1 MARGQLIF
9 ISGGVRSGKS
19 AHAESIVRTF
29 GSNRKIYLA
38 SGQAYDEEMK
48 ERIER
53 HRQDRRQDGWL
64 TIEQAYSME
73 RVVQKLQP
81 GDFVLWDCVTTW
93 LANEL
98 YEGWE
103 TGKMCAEIPGCMEQK
118 WSDLQETV
126 LQMLET
132 VDLLTVVSNEVLD
145 DFVRDELYQ
154 SWLGRIHLWLVQQSD
169 QAVEMENGMAFR
181 RK

>member
-19 AHAESIVRTF
+19 AYAESVVRAF
-29 GSNRKIYLA
+29 GSSRKVYIA
-38 SGQAYDEEMK
+38 SGQAHDEEMK
-48 ERIER
+48 KRIER
-53 HRQDRRQDGWL
+53 HRTDRQQDGWH
-64 TIEQAYSME
+64 TIEQAYRME
-73 RVVQKLQP
+73 NVLEKLQP
-81 GDFVLWDCVTTW
+81 KDLVLWDCVTTW

-103 TGKMCAEIPGCMEQK
+103 TGNMCAGQPGCMEEK
-118 WSDLQETV
+118 WKRLQGTI
-126 LQMLET
+126 LALLDT

-154 SWLGRIHLWLVQQSD
+154 SWLGRIHIWLVQQAD
-169 QAVEMENGMAFR
+169 QAIEMENSLAFR

>member
-1 MARGQLIF
+1 MARGELIF

-19 AHAESIVRTF
+19 AYAESVARAS
-29 GSNRKIYLA
+29 GKGRKVYLA

-53 HRQDRRQDGWL
+53 HRKDRQQDGWL

-73 RVVQKLQP
+73 SVLEKLTP
-81 GDFVLWDCVTTW
+81 DDLVLWDCVTTW

-103 TGKMCAEIPGCMEQK
+103 TGGTCANTVGCMEQK
-118 WSDLQETV
+118 WSKLQETI
-126 LQMLET
+126 LEMMNT
-132 VDLLTVVSNEVLD
+132 VHSLTIVSNEVLD

-154 SWLGRIHLWLVQQSD
+154 SWLGRIHIWLVQQAD
-169 QAVEMENGMAFR
+169 RAFEMENGLSFR

>member
-1 MARGQLIF
+1 MARGQLVF

-19 AHAESIVRTF
+19 AYAESVVRAA
-29 GSNRKIYLA
+29 GGERKVYLA
-38 SGQAYDEEMK
+38 SGQAHDEEMK

-53 HRQDRRQDGWL
+53 HRQDRQEDGWH
-64 TIEQAYSME
+64 TVEQAYQMD
-73 RVVQKLQP
+73 RVLENLQSN
-81 GDFVLWDCVTTW
+81 DLVLWDCVTTW

-103 TGKMCAEIPGCMEQK
+103 KGSMCAEISGCMETK
-118 WSDLQETV
+118 WSSLQETI
-126 LQMLET
+126 LDMLDT
-132 VDLLTVVSNEVLD
+132 IDLLTVVSNEVLD

-154 SWLGRIHLWLVQQSD
+154 SWLGRIHIWLVQQAD
-169 QAVEMENGMAFR
+169 QAIEMENGMAFR

>member
-1 MARGQLIF
+1 MARGRLIF

-19 AHAESIVRTF
+19 AYAESIVRTA

-38 SGQAYDEEMK
+38 SGQAHDEEMK
-48 ERIER
+48 RRIER
-53 HRQDRRQDGWL
+53 HRTDRQEDGWH
-64 TIEQAYSME
+64 TIEQAYRMDSVLGEM
-73 RVVQKLQP
+73 LP
-81 GDFVLWDCVTTW
+81 GDGVLWDCVTTW

-103 TGKMCAEIPGCMEQK
+103 TGSVCAEKPGCMEQK
-118 WSDLQETV
+118 WNSLQKTI

-154 SWLGRIHLWLVQQSD
+154 SWLGRIHIWLVQQAD
-169 QAVEMENGMAFR
+169 QALEMENGMAFR

>member
-1 MARGQLIF
+1 MARGQLVF

-19 AHAESIVRTF
+19 AYAESFVRAS
-29 GSNRKIYLA
+29 GSGRKVYVA
-38 SGQAYDEEMK
+38 SGQAHDEEMK

-53 HRQDRRQDGWL
+53 HRKDRQEDGWH
-64 TIEQAYSME
+64 TIEQAYRIDS
-73 RVVQKLQP
+73 VLQKLQT
-81 GDFVLWDCVTTW
+81 GDLVLWDCVTTW

-103 TGKMCAEIPGCMEQK
+103 SGSMCAEEPGCMEAK
-118 WSDLQETV
+118 WSSLQTTI
-126 LQMLET
+126 LDMLKMTEI
-132 VDLLTVVSNEVLD
+132 VTVVSNEVLD

-154 SWLGRIHLWLVQQSD
+154 RWLGRIHIWLVQQAD
-169 QAVEMENGMAFR
+169 HAIEMENGLAFR

>member
-19 AHAESIVRTF
+19 AYAEQLVRNF
-29 GSNRKIYLA
+29 SNQRKVYIA

-53 HRQDRRQDGWL
+53 HQDDRLLDKWV
-64 TIEQAYSME
+64 TFEQPDQME
-73 RVVQKLQP
+73 NVLAKLQP
-81 GDFVLWDCVTTW
+81 HDLVLWDCVTTW

-98 YEGWE
+98 YAGWE
-103 TGKMCAEIPGCMEQK
+103 TQNMCADITGCMEEK
-118 WSDLQETV
+118 WRKLQTT
-126 LQMLET
+126 LLEMAAK
-132 VDLLTVVSNEVLD
+132 VDLITIVSNEVLD
-145 DFVRDELYQ
+145 DFVRDERYQ
-154 SWLGRIHLWLVQQSD
+154 MWLGRIHRWLVQQAD
-169 QAVEMENGMAFR
+169 QAIEMENGLAFR